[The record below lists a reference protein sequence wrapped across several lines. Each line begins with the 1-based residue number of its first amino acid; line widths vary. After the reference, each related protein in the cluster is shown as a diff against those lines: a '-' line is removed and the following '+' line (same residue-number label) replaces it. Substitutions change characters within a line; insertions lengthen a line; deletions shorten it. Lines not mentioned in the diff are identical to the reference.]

1 MSLATWCWAKS
12 SPSSPD
18 VYKALPNGQF
28 RPYSAQ
34 SPIDGKRKRYES
46 VEDVLN
52 EVDLLEEQNKKY
64 PTGQYLYLLVPL
76 FADVN
81 HLIDDWMWE
90 MIQEYNYVNRFNVSL
105 GNLDDVSAHR
115 LDCFTIIE
123 NELNNIAKYERE
135 NGN

>member
-18 VYKALPNGQF
+18 VYKALPKGQF
-28 RPYSAQ
+28 RPYSAR
-34 SPIDGKRKRYES
+34 SPVDSKMKRYES
-46 VEDVLN
+46 VEDILN
-52 EVDLLEEQNKKY
+52 EVNLLEEQNKKY

-76 FADVN
+76 FADIN
-81 HLIDDWMWE
+81 HFIDEWMWE

-135 NGN
+135 NG